1 LRKLAF
7 CSLDSGCRKKPKLKG
22 HGLMVKLRYQR
33 EAEMDYIKA
42 VSTGVDTN
50 VQRKSLLP
58 GEAEIRST

>member
-1 LRKLAF
+1 
-7 CSLDSGCRKKPKLKG
+7 
-22 HGLMVKLRYQR
+22 MVKLRYQR